1 MSGSRAL
8 LRTDRIRTVE
18 RPFGWVPCRMLT
30 NGTIAS
36 MSPDERQLY
45 LVLALAADRQGISFY
60 GDRRIRR
67 ILGCDQ
73 HELELAR
80 HALMAR
86 ELLAY
91 DGATYQLL
99 PLPRDAEA
107 TAGASHDRPAATA
120 SPTNGALRP
129 TDPARRPISSSDQRT
144 DLGSPESVRH
154 ILRDLLGP
162 ERF

>member
-1 MSGSRAL
+1 MNRRAL
-8 LRTDRIRTVE
+8 LLPDRVRIVE

-67 ILGCDQ
+67 ILGCNQ

-86 ELLAY
+86 DLLAY
-91 DGATYQLL
+91 DGATYQML
-99 PLPRDAEA
+99 PLPVDARARPSDSRDR
-107 TAGASHDRPAATA
+107 SAATA
-120 SPTNGALRP
+120 TAPHPVSSTSP
-129 TDPARRPISSSDQRT
+129 RT
-144 DLGSPESVRH
+144 DRASPESVRH
-154 ILRDLLGP
+154 ILRDLLGR
-162 ERF
+162 ESF